1 MIYVFQLTSDQSD
14 DQALRWSKKFF
25 LTNQAACLNKTKNT
39 DRVNVQGK
47 QEGSDKIRGE
57 CHEEENHASRLAKN

>member
-1 MIYVFQLTSDQSD
+1 MCFNLPQISQLTKHC
-14 DQALRWSKKFF
+14 AGLKIFF

-39 DRVNVQGK
+39 DRINVQGK

-57 CHEEENHASRLAKN
+57 CHEEENHASRPAKN

>member
-14 DQALRWSKKFF
+14 DQALRWSKKCF

-39 DRVNVQGK
+39 DRINVQGK

-57 CHEEENHASRLAKN
+57 CHEEENHASRPAKN